1 MRPRNKQVNRW
12 WNPQGQSTRQ
22 CAVRQAQLH
31 LGSPTCI
38 SEEGVLTDMETQP
51 YSCYGIGKPA
61 LFPECLQ
68 QVLRP
73 WRATKATIPRQRA
86 SEWPMGHEG
95 QRS

>member
-12 WNPQGQSTRQ
+12 WNPQGESSRQ

-51 YSCYGIGKPA
+51 YSCYGLGKPA

-68 QVLRP
+68 QAAGP
-73 WRATKATIPRQRA
+73 ETMAGQ
-86 SEWPMGHEG
+86 EG
-95 QRS
+95 NHSQAESLGVAHGP